1 MTRVIQ
7 LHLDDSYRLDI
18 VQDEDGLHTM
28 TLMEYSKKCK
38 GYGTVSDIDV
48 YDAQE
53 MFDLLCDA
61 YRGDYSIWTN
71 QYEVVLDNDNQP
83 MLNLVVDN
91 DDWTEERADD

>member
-18 VQDEDGLHTM
+18 VEDEDGLHTM
-28 TLMEYSKKCK
+28 TLMEYSEKCK
-38 GYGTVSDIDV
+38 GYGIVSDIRV
-48 YDAQE
+48 YETQE
-53 MFDLLCDA
+53 MFDLLYDA

-91 DDWTEERADD
+91 DDWPEDRADD

>member
-7 LHLDDSYRLDI
+7 LNLDDSYRLDI
-18 VQDEDGLHTM
+18 VEDEDGLHTM
-28 TLMEYSKKCK
+28 TLMKYSEKCK
-38 GYGTVSDIDV
+38 GYGIVSDINV
-48 YDAQE
+48 YDTQE

-91 DDWTEERADD
+91 DWPEDRADD